1 MPCGA
6 KHGILRDPSER
17 TVPNT
22 KSAEKRVRQTKKRN
36 ALNNWRKRR
45 VKDAIKGFLA
55 AVATGDAASAEK
67 AYRDAASAVDRTAS
81 TSTMHRNTAARRK
94 SLMARKLKAMQGGA
108 ATATKPAKGSAKGGR
123 AKAS

>member
-1 MPCGA
+1 M
-6 KHGILRDPSER
+6 
-17 TVPNT
+17 PNT

-55 AVATGDAASAEK
+55 AVATGAAASAEK
-67 AYRDAASAVDRTAS
+67 AYRDAASAVDKTAA

-108 ATATKPAKGSAKGGR
+108 ATATKPTKGGR

>member
-1 MPCGA
+1 M
-6 KHGILRDPSER
+6 
-17 TVPNT
+17 PNT

-55 AVATGDAASAEK
+55 AIATGDAAAAEK
-67 AYRDAASAVDRTAS
+67 AYRDAASAVDKTAA

-94 SLMARKLKAMQGGA
+94 SLMARKLKALQGGGA
-108 ATATKPAKGSAKGGR
+108 ATATKPAKGARSK
-123 AKAS
+123 KA

>member
-1 MPCGA
+1 M
-6 KHGILRDPSER
+6 
-17 TVPNT
+17 PNT

-94 SLMARKLKAMQGGA
+94 SLMARKLKAMQGGGA
-108 ATATKPAKGSAKGGR
+108 AATKPAKGSAKGGR